1 MTVISIDDLN
11 LGINQ
16 NVKKQTSNI
25 SNSSIFFEYHN
36 QTIKNE
42 NIHYFYLFESCFDS
56 AFAHW
61 IFESAIYLPYFIK
74 LKSKYPNL
82 KLLVKKT
89 PKRSYKNL
97 FFKALNIDEDDIFW
111 LDNTEYSHDL
121 TINYDNIPENN
132 ICINTMPHY
141 LNTVTVKNTALF
153 KNLIVNFKN
162 KIINNLNITILQE
175 KTNEHLFFP
184 RSKLEN
190 FVSNDRIIDYTE
202 IYNILKDKEY
212 IEYDTNN
219 TIYLKDQIELLNSSK
234 NIYLDWGSSLFVNG
248 LFCNNSNIF
257 LSGSKGLIGQL
268 NFEGMRM
275 IYNIHKESNNI
286 QNIS

>member
-1 MTVISIDDLN
+1 MNISIDDLN
-11 LGINQ
+11 FGINQ
-16 NVKKQTSNI
+16 DVKKQTCNI

-74 LKSKYPNL
+74 LKSKYPKL

-97 FFKALNIDEDDIFW
+97 FFKALNIDENDIFW
-111 LDNTEYSHDL
+111 LDNMDDPHGL
-121 TINYDNIPENN
+121 NINYDNIPENN

-162 KIINNLNITILQE
+162 KIINNLNITLLQE

-190 FVSNDRIIDYTE
+190 FVSNDRTVDYTG
-202 IYNILKDKEY
+202 IYKILKGKEY

-234 NIYLDWGSSLFVNG
+234 NIYLDWGSSLFVNS
-248 LFCNNSNIF
+248 LFCINSNIF
-257 LSGSKGLIGQL
+257 ISGSKSLIGQL
-268 NFEGMRM
+268 NFEGMK
-275 IYNIHKESNNI
+275 ILYDIHKENNNI
-286 QNIS
+286 QHIS